1 MGNIKSDLKAV
12 LDLDQEERVQ
22 EAEVLESAQG

>member
-1 MGNIKSDLKAV
+1 MDNIKSDLKAV